1 MAKFILCGLNRQSAE
16 IDCCL
21 VTHLSTIQA
30 TKNKKVGR
38 PKEIGEESLPTNAYS
53 ASSFNGVNSLAAL
66 AISLRFSSLRGIKP
80 FSVK

>member
-1 MAKFILCGLNRQSAE
+1 MESILCGLNRQSAE
-16 IDCCL
+16 IDSCL

-30 TKNKKVGR
+30 TKNKKSADYEGR
-38 PKEIGEESLPTNAYS
+38 KPANNIYS
-53 ASSFNGVNSLAAL
+53 ASSVKGVSSLVAV